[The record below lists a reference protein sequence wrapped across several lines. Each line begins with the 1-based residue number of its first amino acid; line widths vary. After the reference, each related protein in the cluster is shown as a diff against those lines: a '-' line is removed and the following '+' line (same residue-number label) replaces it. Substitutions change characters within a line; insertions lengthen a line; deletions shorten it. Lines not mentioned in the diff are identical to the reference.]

1 MGISNIEKRK
11 LKTEPKLKL
20 ELNEEQKKVIENFYN
35 YDVIFVEGL
44 WGCLAK
50 GTKVIMYNGT
60 MKEVEDI
67 IVGDELMGPDSKPRK
82 VLSLCRGREQM
93 YWVRQ
98 NRGMDYRVNENHIL
112 SLKEVIP
119 SAYSR
124 KTINGKRIIDKEKLI
139 REKKVN
145 TINISVLDYIESPLN
160 FKIRTQGYIVDRI
173 DWKDK
178 DSDLKIDPYYLGL
191 WLGDG
196 TSINTNITTSDNI
209 IIEWLQEYCVN
220 NSLKLNKL
228 KDKYSYS
235 LTSINGKNNWLLDEI
250 KNLNLY
256 HNKHIPLSYKT
267 SSYEDRMRL
276 LAGLID
282 SDGYYDVKGKG
293 YEIIQKNKELATD
306 IYFLCNS
313 LGFKAVI
320 KDKVSTMRRED
331 DSIYKSIVYRITFSP
346 YKEIPVLLDRKRYK
360 NDRIITKNPLH
371 TEITIEKDIV
381 DDYYGFTI
389 DGDNLFLLEDFT
401 VTHNSGKTF
410 AAVAAAIKSF
420 RKKEVDKIVITRPFI
435 VDKGLGA
442 LPGEI
447 ENKLIFEMQPIIDN
461 FYSLQGKEETDKMM
475 KEGSLVFQY
484 NGKIKGMTLSSCVFL
499 VDELQD
505 ATYSQFMELL
515 TRLGKDSKMI
525 STLSKEQIHHSIGN
539 NSCFYKLEKL
549 KYSGIVGWNE
559 LTSNHRHDIIN
570 KIIDYIKDSK

>member
-1 MGISNIEKRK
+1 MRVKNTEKRK
-11 LKTEPKLKL
+11 LVSDPKLK
-20 ELNEEQKKVIENFYN
+20 ENLNEEQKKVIENYYN
-35 YDVIFVEGL
+35 YDVTFVEGL
-44 WGCLAK
+44 WGCLSK

-60 MKEVEDI
+60 MKEVQDI
-67 IVGDELMGPDSKPRK
+67 IIGDELMGPDSKPRK

-119 SAYSR
+119 ARYSR
-124 KTINGKRIIDKEKLI
+124 KTINGKRVINKEKLI
-139 REKKVN
+139 RKKQVN
-145 TINISVLDYIESPLN
+145 TINISVIDYIKSTSN
-160 FKIRTQGYIVDRI
+160 FKIKTQGYIMDRI
-173 DWKDK
+173 DWENKDNN
-178 DSDLKIDPYYLGL
+178 LKIDPYYLGL

-196 TSINTNITTSDNI
+196 TSINTNITTSDDI
-209 IIEWLQEYCVN
+209 IVEWLKEYCSN
-220 NSLKLNKL
+220 NSLKLTKL
-228 KDKYSYS
+228 KDKYGYS
-235 LTSINGKNNWLLDEI
+235 LTSIDNKNNWLLKEI

-256 HNKHIPLSYKT
+256 NNKHIPLSYKT
-267 SSYEDRMRL
+267 LSYEDRMRL

-282 SDGYYDVKGKG
+282 SDGHYNIKGKG
-293 YEIIQKNKELATD
+293 YEITQKNKELAMD

-320 KDKVSTMRRED
+320 KDRIATMRRD
-331 DSIYKSIVYRITFSP
+331 DGSMYKSIVYRITFSP

-447 ENKLIFEMQPIIDN
+447 ENKLIFEMQPIVDN

-475 KEGSLVFQY
+475 KEGSLIFQY
-484 NGKIKGMTLSSCVFL
+484 NGKIKGMTLSSCIFL
-499 VDELQD
+499 IDELQD
-505 ATYSQFMELL
+505 ATYPQFMELL

-525 STLSKEQIHHSIGN
+525 ATLSKEQIHHSIGN